1 MLKFFRQF
9 NNLILYTLLAFIFI
23 AVFLVSEHVF
33 NSFFPRVN
41 DFSEYTI
48 EAALIVIM
56 YEPLRK
62 LIELYIKKILFNYYY
77 VRQERIR
84 TLDSKLSAQLSYK
97 ELADTVTERLRR
109 ILSVSQV
116 SLYFRTPDMLSLVST
131 AGSNGLISKKIRT
144 DLLYDIKMM
153 GEKKVFDVDDLLS
166 FPDGAQ
172 PEFNLDVLKYE
183 GHQYVV
189 PLLKKEGLMGLM
201 AIGRE
206 TGSRH
211 ELTGEDKKILWA
223 SLQRVGHTLE
233 NARLYAQLQKNA
245 TEKELVLN
253 IAKKFNS
260 TVHLEQLLDM
270 ILDSIKTIVPYDAA
284 GIFLVN
290 EASQEIESAV
300 VRGYDEKVLEDIKM
314 NVGQGLIGYVA
325 KIGKPLIVK
334 DVNFDEHYVMVRES
348 TQSEITVPISHGGQV
363 IGVLNLESDK
373 LGAYH
378 EGFIDILM
386 ALAGEAGIAIKNA
399 QLNEEAIKNEE
410 LQKEMEI
417 AGRIQQAIL
426 PQQLP
431 HVENLDMAGK
441 SIPCHAVG
449 GDFFDVLKLNDTQ
462 IGICIGDVSG
472 KGVPG
477 AIMMSVLYTSF
488 RGKVFELKDTSEM
501 VYALNNILCIN
512 TAEGR
517 YATFFYCTLDFE
529 RLVMYYTNA
538 GHNPPLIM
546 KRSGDWIKLREG
558 GFVLGFLRDQE
569 YRQMTQLV
577 DPGDI
582 IVLYTDGVTEVFN
595 GQDEL
600 FGEDRMKKIIADN
613 KDQCAKEIKNKIIDA
628 VKDFAPEQEQ
638 QDDITLVVIKVEQ
651 QTPSWS

>member
-9 NNLILYTLLAFIFI
+9 NNLILYTLLAVIFI
-23 AVFLVSEHVF
+23 AIFLVSEHAF
-33 NSFFPRVN
+33 NTFFPRVN
-41 DFSEYTI
+41 DFSTYTI
-48 EAALIVIM
+48 QAAIIVII

-62 LIELYIKKILFNYYY
+62 LIELYIKKTLFNYYY
-77 VRQERIR
+77 IRQERIR
-84 TLDSKLSAQLSYK
+84 ALDSKLSANSSYK
-97 ELADTVTERLRR
+97 ELANSVTEKLRK
-109 ILSVSQV
+109 ILSVKQV
-116 SLYFRTPDMLSLVST
+116 SLYFRTPDMFSLVSST
-131 AGSNGLISKKIRT
+131 GSDALISKKIKT

-153 GEKKVFDVDDLLS
+153 GERKVFDVDELLT
-166 FPDGAQ
+166 FQNGTA
-172 PEFNLDVLKYE
+172 PEFKLDVLKYE
-183 GHQYVV
+183 GHRYIV
-189 PLLKKEGLMGLM
+189 PMLKKEGL
-201 AIGRE
+201 
-206 TGSRH
+206 TGIIAMSKELSPRY
-211 ELTGEDKKILWA
+211 ELTGEDKKILWT

-233 NARLYAQLQKNA
+233 NARLYAQLQKSA
-245 TEKELVLN
+245 TEKELVLG

-260 TVHLEQLLDM
+260 TIHLEKLLDM

-290 EASQEIESAV
+290 EDSQEIESAV
-300 VRGYDEKVLEDIKM
+300 IRGYDEQVLEDIKM
-314 NVGQGLIGYVA
+314 NVGQGLIGHVA
-325 KIGKPLIVK
+325 KIAKPVIVK
-334 DVNFDEHYVMVRES
+334 DVSFDEHYVSVRDH
-348 TQSEITVPISHGGQV
+348 TQSEITIPISHGEQV
-363 IGVLNLESDK
+363 IGVLNLESDT
-373 LGAYH
+373 LGVYH
-378 EGFIDILM
+378 EGFLDILV

-399 QLNEEAIKNEE
+399 QLNEEAIKSEE

-417 AGRIQQAIL
+417 AGKIQQAIL

-431 HVENLDMAGK
+431 HVQNLDIAGK
-441 SIPCHAVG
+441 SIPCYAVG
-449 GDFFDVLKLNDTQ
+449 GDFYDVLKLNETR

-488 RGKVFELKDTSEM
+488 RGKVFEYKTTAEM
-501 VYALNNILCIN
+501 VYSLNNILCIN

-546 KRSGDWIKLREG
+546 KKSGEWVKLREG
-558 GFVLGFLRDQE
+558 GFVLGFLPDQE
-569 YRQMTQLV
+569 YRQMTQLI

-600 FGEDRMKKIIADN
+600 FGEDRLKKIISDT
-613 KDQCAKEIKNKIIDA
+613 KHLSAKEIKLHIIEA
-628 VKDFAPEQEQ
+628 VQNFAPDTEQ

-651 QTPSWS
+651 QTPWS

>member
-23 AVFLVSEHVF
+23 AIFLISEHIF

-84 TLDSKLSAQLSYK
+84 ALDSKLSANLSYK
-97 ELADTVTERLRR
+97 ELADAVTERLRK
-109 ILSVSQV
+109 ILGVHQV
-116 SLYFRTPDMLSLVST
+116 SMYFRTPDMLSLVST
-131 AGSNGLISKKIRT
+131 SGNNELISKKIKT
-144 DLLYDIKMM
+144 DLLYDIRMM
-153 GEKKVFDVDDLLS
+153 GEKKVFDLDELLA
-166 FPDGAQ
+166 FTNGTQ
-172 PEFNLDVLKYE
+172 PEFKLDVLKYE
-183 GHQYVV
+183 GHQSVV
-189 PLLKKEGLMGLM
+189 PLLKKEGLTGIIAL
-201 AIGRE
+201 GKE
-206 TGSRH
+206 TGARH
-211 ELTGEDKKILWA
+211 ELTGEDKKILWT

-233 NARLYAQLQKNA
+233 NARLYGQLQKNA
-245 TEKELVLN
+245 IEKELVLN

-260 TVHLEQLLDM
+260 AVHLEQLLDL

-290 EASQEIESAV
+290 EDSQEIESAV
-300 VRGYDEKVLEDIKM
+300 VRGYDEKVLDDIKM
-314 NVGQGLIGYVA
+314 NVGQGLIGHVA
-325 KIGKPLIVK
+325 KIGKPVIVK
-334 DVNFDEHYVMVRES
+334 DVSFDEHYVVVRET
-348 TQSEITVPISHGGQV
+348 TQSEITVPISHAGQV

-378 EGFIDILM
+378 DGFIDILM

-417 AGRIQQAIL
+417 AGKIQQAIL

-431 HVENLDMAGK
+431 HVENLDIAGK

-449 GDFFDVLKLNDTQ
+449 GDFFDVLKLTESQ

-488 RGKVFELKDTSEM
+488 RGKVFELKSTADM

-517 YATFFYCTLDFE
+517 YATFFYCALDFE

-546 KRSGDWIKLREG
+546 KKTGDWIKLREG

-569 YRQMTQLV
+569 YRQMTQLI

-600 FGEDRMKKIIADN
+600 FGEDRLKKIISDN
-613 KDQCAKEIKNKIIDA
+613 RELCAKEIKNKIIDA
-628 VKDFAPEQEQ
+628 VKDFAPDQEQ

-651 QTPSWS
+651 

>member
-9 NNLILYTLLAFIFI
+9 NNFILYTLLAFIFI
-23 AVFLVSEHVF
+23 VIFLVSEHVF

-48 EAALIVIM
+48 EAAIIVII

-77 VRQERIR
+77 IRQERIR
-84 TLDSKLSAQLSYK
+84 NLDSKLSANSTYK
-97 ELADTVTERLRR
+97 ELSDIVTDRLRK
-109 ILSVSQV
+109 ILNVQQV
-116 SLYFRTPDMLSLVST
+116 SFYFRTPDMFSLVST
-131 AGSNGLISKKIRT
+131 TGGNGLISKKIKT
-144 DLLYDIKMM
+144 DLLYDIKLT
-153 GEKKVFDVDDLLS
+153 GEKKVFDVDELLN
-166 FPDGAQ
+166 FENGTG
-172 PEFNLDVLKYE
+172 PEFRLDVLKFE
-183 GHQYVV
+183 GHKYVV
-189 PLLKKEGLMGLM
+189 PMLKKEGLTGII
-201 AIGRE
+201 AFGPE
-206 TGSRH
+206 TSSRH
-211 ELTGEDKKILWA
+211 ELTGEDKKILWQ

-245 TEKELVLN
+245 TEKELVLG

-260 TVHLEQLLDM
+260 AIHLEQLLDM
-270 ILDSIKTIVPYDAA
+270 ILDSIKTIVPYDAG

-290 EASQEIESAV
+290 EESQEIESAV
-300 VRGYDEKVLEDIKM
+300 IRGYDEQVLEEIKM
-314 NVGQGLIGYVA
+314 NVGQGLIGHVA
-325 KIGKPLIVK
+325 KIAKPVIVK
-334 DVNFDEHYVMVRES
+334 DVSFDEHYVVVRDT
-348 TQSEITVPISHGGQV
+348 TQSEITVPICHGPQV
-363 IGVLNLESDK
+363 IGVLNLESDT

-378 EGFIDILM
+378 EGFLDILV

-399 QLNEEAIKNEE
+399 QLNEEAIKSEE

-417 AGRIQQAIL
+417 AGKIQQAIL

-441 SIPCHAVG
+441 SIPCYAVG
-449 GDFFDVLKLNDTQ
+449 GDFYDVLKLSETQ

-488 RGKVFELKDTSEM
+488 RGKVFELKTTSEM

-546 KRSGDWIKLREG
+546 KKSGDWIKLREG

-569 YRQMTQLV
+569 YRQMTQLI

-595 GQDEL
+595 GEDEL
-600 FGEDRMKKIIADN
+600 FGEDRLKKIIADN
-613 KDQCAKEIKNKIIDA
+613 SQLCAKEIKNKIIEA
-628 VKDFAPEQEQ
+628 VKDFALDKEQ
-638 QDDITLVVIKVEQ
+638 QDDITLVVIKVEP
-651 QTPSWS
+651 QTPWS